1 MSRWFVFSFVYL
13 ICIYYIF
20 CYVTTYYLKLLVK
33 AIDVAK
39 EKAARREIAGHTDPK
54 PPPIRVPHA
63 RMGMFQIDSNQS
75 GEAARRVKYT
85 RRPIDY
91 SVLDDIGHGI
101 RDPNA
106 APPVDY
112 AAVTGT
118 LRRQSGSAQGQGSTG
133 SLPGPGSNVYATTGG
148 GMVVPGQQVGPGV
161 RQMSGGAGPGP
172 SPNAPDADKYGTL
185 TRAAGA
191 ARQSAKPSVVMPPSV
206 PSVPQQLQQQQQ
218 QQPIYMPSSNA
229 PSAIPAALP
238 PAYARISVTS
248 QQQQLPCTLLD
259 SV

>member
-1 MSRWFVFSFVYL
+1 M
-13 ICIYYIF
+13 
-20 CYVTTYYLKLLVK
+20 
-33 AIDVAK
+33 AK

-63 RMGMFQIDSNQS
+63 RMGMFQIDSMQS

-106 APPVDY
+106 APVTDY
-112 AAVTGT
+112 ASVTGT

-133 SLPGPGSNVYATTGG
+133 SLPGTVPNVYATTG
-148 GMVVPGQQVGPGV
+148 VVVGPGQLQQVGPGV
-161 RQMSGGAGPGP
+161 RQMGGPGPGPGP

-185 TRAAGA
+185 TRAGGA
-191 ARQSAKPSVVMPPSV
+191 ARQSAKTSMVVMPPSV
-206 PSVPQQLQQQQQ
+206 PGVPQQQ

-229 PSAIPAALP
+229 PSAIPSAMP
-238 PAYARISVTS
+238 PNQMRAQARISVTS
-248 QQQQLPCTLLD
+248 QQQQLPCKLLY
-259 SV
+259 SVGLVITPSLVH